1 MQPATVKATSFIGD
15 TLPPILLIAIF
26 LFFAVLMYRGMLPAL
41 LALPLMA
48 IAMFLVGGAF
58 HYGISLAYP
67 GSHVVLLL
75 RNCMQV
81 VIEEGAARLAP
92 LIVTIILGTIL
103 AELLK
108 TTGVS
113 KAIIRWASELGGDS
127 PFWMSVLM
135 TAATAVLFTSLGGLG
150 SVILVGTLV
159 LPIMLSIGVA
169 PEVAGCLFLLGLSLG
184 GTFNPVNWNLYIS
197 VLGLTQQDVFRF
209 ALPFGL
215 LFFLVAAGFS
225 LVNLPRRMA
234 AFWAFAGE
242 QDEKPVH
249 VSPVALLTPLIPIF
263 LILSFNLYN
272 LIAKPSNPYSF
283 PINSALLIGV
293 VYGAVTTLKRD
304 GGNVQRVTRCV
315 IEGVG
320 SSAPAVGLVIGIGM
334 VLKAVWHPAVGGY
347 MEPALNC
354 IMPKSML
361 WYVVGFSLLAPLALY
376 RGPLNIWGM
385 GSGLVAIMLATNSL
399 PAAAIMGALLSVG
412 MIQGV
417 CDPTNTHN
425 AWLAGYL
432 GVDVMTFTRR
442 TLPYMWALAVFG
454 LIVAGFMF
462 L

>member
-1 MQPATVKATSFIGD
+1 MQPENVAPTTFLNN
-15 TLPPILLIAIF
+15 TLPPALLIAIF
-26 LFFAVLMYRGMLPAL
+26 LFFAVLMYRGKLPAL

-48 IAMFLVGGAF
+48 ISMFLVGGAF
-58 HYGISLAYP
+58 HYGVNLSYP
-67 GSHVVLLL
+67 GSNVVVLL
-75 RNCMQV
+75 RNCLQI
-81 VIEEGAARLAP
+81 VIEEGAARLAH

-135 TAATAVLFTSLGGLG
+135 TLATAVLFTSLGGLG

-215 LFFLVAAGFS
+215 LFFFVVAGFS
-225 LVNLPRRMA
+225 LINLPRRMA
-234 AFWAFAGE
+234 AFWAFTQGG
-242 QDEKPVH
+242 DEEPVR
-249 VSPVALLTPLIPIF
+249 VSPLALLTPLIPIF

-272 LIAKPSNPYSF
+272 LIVKPANPYTF

-293 VYGAVTTLKRD
+293 LYGAVTTYKRD
-304 GGNVQRVTRCV
+304 GQNVQRATRCV
-315 IEGVG
+315 IEGVS

-347 MEPALNC
+347 MEPALRVA
-354 IMPKSML
+354 MPQSML
-361 WYVVGFSLLAPLALY
+361 WYVAGFSLLAPLALY

-385 GSGLVAIMLATNSL
+385 GSGLVAIMLATNTL

-442 TLPYMWALAVFG
+442 TLLYMWALAVLG
-454 LIVAGFMF
+454 LIVAGIMF